1 MTGPVAEQ
9 RLLERLL
16 HLSRRNQYDVFTR
29 FVWPSEIERDRPWCD
44 EDLLTTFGTQIHEAL
59 RESALISLSHW
70 ECINFFSLNVHG
82 IKGALAFLMMAFYEP
97 RYRDISEYLHV
108 FVAEENGHMW
118 FFAKFCLD
126 YVGKIYPAAA
136 LPTGSAANLVERDL
150 LLFAST
156 LIFEEYVDFYN
167 YKVSKSPN
175 VPAIVREINH
185 QHHLDESRHISF
197 GREIVQRL
205 YAQVL
210 EQDASQATVD
220 RVRKAIEKTFVYFIG
235 QMYNPRVYAD
245 AQVIALSGM
254 QNAAALRNRLRNDP
268 SRRAFHQ
275 LWFKRTADFFV
286 KHGILLDTACLS
298 A

>member
-1 MTGPVAEQ
+1 MNASMAEPK
-9 RLLERLL
+9 LLERLL
-16 HLSRRNQYDVFTR
+16 DLSRRNQYDVFTR
-29 FVWPSEIERDRPWCD
+29 FQWPSVIERDRPWCD
-44 EDLLTTFGTQIHEAL
+44 EDLLTTFGTQTHEAL
-59 RESALISLSHW
+59 SESALITLSHW

-82 IKGALAFLMMAFYEP
+82 IKGALAFLMRTFYEP

-108 FVAEENGHMW
+108 FVAEENAHMW

-126 YVGKIYPAAA
+126 YAGKIYPSIA
-136 LPTGSAANLVERDL
+136 LPTSAATDPVEQDL
-150 LLFAST
+150 YLFAST

-167 YKVSKSPN
+167 YKVSKSAN
-175 VPAIVREINH
+175 VPAIVRELNH

-210 EQDASQATVD
+210 EHDSSDATAA

-245 AQVIALSGM
+245 ANVVAEVGM
-254 QNAAALRNRLRNDP
+254 PTSAALRNRLRNDP
-268 SRRAFHQ
+268 LRRAFHQ
-275 LWFKRTADFFV
+275 QWFKRTAQFFV
-286 KHGILLDTACLS
+286 KQGILLDTACLS
-298 A
+298 E